1 MFQWIGMSMVL
12 AAWALP
18 ALFVLTLG
26 FLFGLAVFRPLFLA
40 WSRAWDATAARLNHA
55 VQTAAERLVA
65 RTYVYAVRHP
75 HRD

>member
-1 MFQWIGMSMVL
+1 MFQWIGVSMVL

-40 WSRAWDATAARLNHA
+40 WSRAWDAVGARLSQGIQ
-55 VQTAAERLVA
+55 VLAERMLA
-65 RTYVYAVRHP
+65 RTDAHAIRRTH
-75 HRD
+75 